1 MTAEAISAHA
11 RCSVDA
17 NIAFLSALLRE
28 FPEWAIWLPKQGQW
42 TAVRPPHAL
51 IPFPQATLLWVKAA
65 SARQLYTDLEW
76 TERQLDAEIRR
87 NTRRNNKVSDTS

>member
-11 RCSVDA
+11 PCSADA

-42 TAVRPPHAL
+42 TAVRAPHAF

-65 SARQLYTDLEW
+65 SARQLCAELERA
-76 TERQLDAEIRR
+76 ERQLDAEINRR
-87 NTRRNNKVSDTS
+87 SRRPNGTRDLP